1 MDTKK
6 FLAKMGHKAAILYV
20 KKNPGL
26 VINSLESRFA
36 SDMKKVTVEGFEAG
50 ITKNLNLFDALY
62 LIEAPELN
70 YYLAT
75 PQARETYRTVIK
87 PRITDALILG
97 WLKKHRVD
105 MHSFVLNYPAG
116 EAKNYILK
124 QFRVSLVKLD
134 EHLEKMERGK
144 LIAPNTFLI
153 DGRTGGVKA

>member
-1 MDTKK
+1 MDAKK

-20 KKNPGL
+20 KKNPGI

-36 SDMKKVTVEGFEAG
+36 DDVKKVTVEDFEAG
-50 ITKNLNLFDALY
+50 ISKNLNLFGALY
-62 LIEAPELN
+62 LTEVPELN
-70 YYLAT
+70 FYLAT
-75 PQARETYRTVIK
+75 PQAREIYRNVIK

-105 MHSFVLNYPAG
+105 LHSFVLNYPAG
-116 EAKNYILK
+116 QAKDYILK

-144 LIAPNTFLI
+144 LIAPNTFRI
-153 DGRTGGVKA
+153 DGRTDGVKA